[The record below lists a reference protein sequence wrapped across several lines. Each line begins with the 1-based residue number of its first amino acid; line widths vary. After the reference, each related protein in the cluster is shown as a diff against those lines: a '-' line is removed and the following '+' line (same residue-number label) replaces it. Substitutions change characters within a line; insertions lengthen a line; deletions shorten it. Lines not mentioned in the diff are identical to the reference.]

1 MNAQQRFARLAT
13 ELVVRRPA
21 FWWLVRGPLRRM
33 FDRVAPHWD
42 ERRTS
47 GHLAPLQAAL
57 DSLEAPPA
65 RALDVGTGTGA
76 AALEIARR
84 WPETEVVGVDISQRM
99 VEQAR
104 RKIPPEL
111 AGRVS
116 FAVADAAALPYPD
129 GSFDIVTL
137 SAVIPFFD
145 EVARVTAPGGRAVF
159 AFSLGAET
167 PIYVPFERLR
177 AELSRRG
184 FTEFAEFSAGPGTA
198 LVARKAESV

>member
-129 GSFDIVTL
+129 GSFDLVTL

>member
-1 MNAQQRFARLAT
+1 MNPQQRFARLAT
-13 ELVVRRPA
+13 ELAVRRPA
-21 FWWLVRGPLRRM
+21 LWWLVRGPLRRM
-33 FDRVAPHWD
+33 FDRIAPRWD

-57 DSLEAPPA
+57 DALDAPPR

-76 AALEIARR
+76 AALEIVRR

-99 VEQAR
+99 VEEAR
-104 RKIPPEL
+104 RKIGAEL
-111 AGRVS
+111 AGRLS
-116 FAVADAAALPYPD
+116 FEVADAAALPYPD
-129 GSFDIVTL
+129 DSFDLLTF

-145 EVARVTAPGGRAVF
+145 EVARVTAPGGRAIF
-159 AFSLGAET
+159 AFSMGAET

-184 FTEFAEFSAGPGTA
+184 FTEFAEVEAGGGEA
-198 LVARKAESV
+198 LVARKPRSD